1 MQFGLTRR
9 RGAPSRGAFEGM
21 HGFRD
26 ALDTLQAWLC
36 RGRGDRANSVSSKP
50 GSQPNPFAAHTGTA
64 HTGTAHPDTGHQTP
78 DTRHRAPGTG
88 HRAHRIAIRGH
99 SSGSNDRISFIA
111 HGGVGA
117 LLLTDLVGA
126 PMDRSTDQPGLGS
139 FLRSTPSVAKSC
151 TAGSDSP
158 SPVTPGHGVSSF
170 RLVRH
175 KYSWP
180 GSTSHL
186 ACGDDADTAGA
197 EFRERRFIRQG
208 VENETSHG
216 IQREHLVTRHRSD
229 LFHAPEHVGFCSTG

>member
-1 MQFGLTRR
+1 MPRSAR
-9 RGAPSRGAFEGM
+9 
-21 HGFRD
+21 
-26 ALDTLQAWLC
+26 
-36 RGRGDRANSVSSKP
+36 SSKLCVVEAGVSTKP
-50 GSQPNPFAAHTGTA
+50 VHCAHRHCA
-64 HTGTAHPDTGHQTP
+64 HRHCTPRYQTP
-78 DTRHRAPGTG
+78 GT
-88 HRAHRIAIRGH
+88 RAHRIAIRGH
-99 SSGSNDRISFIA
+99 SSGSNDGISFIA

-117 LLLTDLVGA
+117 LLLTDLMGA

-139 FLRSTPSVAKSC
+139 FLRSTPSVGKSC

-158 SPVTPGHGVSSF
+158 SPVTPRHGVSSF
-170 RLVRH
+170 RRVRH

-229 LFHAPEHVGFCSTG
+229 LFHAPEHVGFRSTG

>member
-21 HGFRD
+21 HGFRA

-36 RGRGDRANSVSSKP
+36 RGRRDRANSVSSKS
-50 GSQPNPFAAHTGTA
+50 GAQPNPFTAHTGTA
-64 HTGTAHPDTGHQTP
+64 HTGAALP
-78 DTRHRAPGTG
+78 DTRHRSPGTW
-88 HRAHRIAIRGH
+88 HQAHRIAIRGH
-99 SSGSNDRISFIA
+99 SSGSNDGISFIA

-117 LLLTDLVGA
+117 LLLTDLMGA

-139 FLRSTPSVAKSC
+139 FLRSTPSVGKSC

-158 SPVTPGHGVSSF
+158 SPVTPRHGVSSSRRV
-170 RLVRH
+170 RLKHSR
-175 KYSWP
+175 P

-186 ACGDDADTAGA
+186 ACGDDADAAGA
-197 EFRERRFIRQG
+197 EVRERRFIRQG

-229 LFHAPEHVGFCSTG
+229 LFHAPEHVGFRSTG